1 MRTLDARLLA
11 DAREL
16 EALAVSE
23 ARGRVALTN
32 LRVSRRHRRGA
43 RRFFVTASCGRD
55 DAPFDVTLA
64 CVARRAD
71 EDAPSADA
79 PPRMDPEAHA
89 AAYDRAHLGA
99 VVARAWGVLDPRAA
113 GRVVVA
119 SSRDEDATARGRAR
133 RCRACGGAACAGAAG
148 DAPCPNAA
156 PLLRCEGIAF
166 RDEPRSPVPRAAAEE
181 DADAP
186 PPPPPWLV
194 FDMAYDTRMT
204 AAEHGALSRQVS
216 MCVAAN
222 RRAMRPFQLAVV
234 TSDPRDDV
242 VGGVDGDDPKEKNPN
257 PLRLWPDLPPP
268 ARGRNAWRFL
278 PWREWGVSVRGGPGA
293 FARLLDSPSVK
304 RAMYLTA
311 DASECLEDVRAG
323 DALVVGGVVDH
334 AEKPE
339 EALRRFD
346 ALVAFDAREEE
357 EGSYSPRVGIAPGE
371 EGGTTTII
379 TGTTTSAEA
388 HRAVAGS
395 NPRGGGGGGAAGDA
409 SAFARLRAARLPLG
423 GHVRLA
429 KNAHLTCLAVAQLL
443 AVFAEVKEERARR
456 GADER
461 GDGGGGDGGGTRGS
475 GGGSS
480 GARDGDDDDDDD
492 DDGGRKEGGEYA
504 AAWGEAIARCPAFRC
519 APLAKYVTFLPPHDH
534 LNRKLEKGGGARDRP
549 QGVTDT
555 RALASA

>member
-1 MRTLDARLLA
+1 
-11 DAREL
+11 
-16 EALAVSE
+16 
-23 ARGRVALTN
+23 
-32 LRVSRRHRRGA
+32 
-43 RRFFVTASCGRD
+43 
-55 DAPFDVTLA
+55 
-64 CVARRAD
+64 
-71 EDAPSADA
+71 
-79 PPRMDPEAHA
+79 
-89 AAYDRAHLGA
+89 
-99 VVARAWGVLDPRAA
+99 
-113 GRVVVA
+113 
-119 SSRDEDATARGRAR
+119 
-133 RCRACGGAACAGAAG
+133 
-148 DAPCPNAA
+148 
-156 PLLRCEGIAF
+156 
-166 RDEPRSPVPRAAAEE
+166 
-181 DADAP
+181 
-186 PPPPPWLV
+186 
-194 FDMAYDTRMT
+194 MAYDTRMT

-242 VGGVDGDDPKEKNPN
+242 VGGVDDDDPKEKNPN
-257 PLRLWPDLPPP
+257 PLRLWPDLPPT

-379 TGTTTSAEA
+379 TGTTTSAEE

-395 NPRGGGGGGAAGDA
+395 NPRGGGGAAGDA
-409 SAFARLRAARLPLG
+409 GVRAPPRGSASARRARASGEKRAPHVPRRRAAPRG
-423 GHVRLA
+423 V
-429 KNAHLTCLAVAQLL
+429 
-443 AVFAEVKEERARR
+443 AEVKEERARR
-456 GADER
+456 GADGQ

-480 GARDGDDDDDDD
+480 GARDGDDDGDDDH
-492 DDGGRKEGGEYA
+492 DGGRKEGGEYA
-504 AAWGEAIARCPAFRC
+504 AAWGDAIARCPAFRC

-549 QGVTDT
+549 EGVTDT